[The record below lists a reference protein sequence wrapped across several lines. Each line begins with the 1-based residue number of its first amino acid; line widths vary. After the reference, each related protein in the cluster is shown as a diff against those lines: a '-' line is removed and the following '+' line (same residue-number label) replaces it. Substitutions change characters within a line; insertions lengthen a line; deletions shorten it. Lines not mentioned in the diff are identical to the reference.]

1 MENKND
7 IDLGAVFLGPK
18 SENKKVFAKNML
30 RMLDDHAQWRKN
42 FHPEDPT
49 VIKLDEFEKE
59 NYKRSNIR
67 LEETLTELSS
77 RLRTSMMP
85 WHSPRYIGHM
95 CSETLMP
102 ALLGYFAATLYNG
115 NNVTYEAGPATAE
128 MEEEVGIDFC
138 KLMGYD
144 PTIGWGHISSDGS
157 TANYE
162 AIWYMRNIK
171 SMPLAMK
178 EVVPDLVAGK
188 SDWELLN
195 MSVCEVLDLL
205 DKVPDKLDEIKAH
218 SASRNGNEIK
228 KLGKLIVPQTKHYSW
243 LKGADIMG
251 IGVDSLV
258 PIPVDEHFRMNIDK
272 LKEAIDDLISQQ
284 IPILGVVAVV
294 GTTEEGAVDHTD
306 KVFELKEE
314 YAKQGI
320 NFYFHV
326 DAAYGGYS
334 RSIFLDEG
342 YNFIPMNKLQQKY
355 LEHGVFKNPNLN
367 WPSEDVY
374 NGFKYMCKADSITVD
389 PHKMGYVPYQAGGIA
404 IKDKRMRNTI
414 SYFAS
419 YVFQKDAKVP
429 DLLGAFILEGSKPGA
444 AAAAVWTAHRVLPL
458 NITGYG
464 QLLGASIEGAYNLFN
479 KLNAVKE
486 YKVGDKIVEVYTL
499 ATPDFNMVDYV
510 LNLKGNKDLA
520 KMNEL
525 TYAFYKKVSYFTQPY
540 ANDLILSHTQFSYD
554 DYGDSPVGI
563 VEKCGMT
570 KDEWDKVHTIT
581 LLRSCVLSPFLNK
594 PEVFKYYSDQM
605 DKAIVEKLE
614 EIFAE

>member
-1 MENKND
+1 KND
-7 IDLGAVFLGPK
+7 IDLEAVFLGPK
-18 SENKKVFAKNML
+18 SENKDVFAKSML
-30 RMLDDHAQWRKN
+30 RMLDDHAQWRKD
-42 FHPEDPT
+42 FHPEDPN

-59 NYKRSNIR
+59 NYKKSNIR

-144 PTIGWGHISSDGS
+144 PNIGWGHISSDGS

-178 EVVPDLVAGK
+178 EVVPDLVVGK

-195 MSVCEVLDLL
+195 MSVEDVLDLL

-218 SASRNGNEIK
+218 SASRNGKEIK
-228 KLGKLIVPQTKHYSW
+228 QLGKLIVPQTKHYSW

-272 LKEAIDDLISQQ
+272 LKDAIDDLISQQ

-306 KVFELKEE
+306 KIFALKEE

-334 RSIFLDEG
+334 RAIFLDEG
-342 YNFIPMNKLQQKY
+342 YNFIPMDKLQQKY

-479 KLNAVKE
+479 KLNAIKE
-486 YKVGDKIVEVYTL
+486 YKVGDKIVEVHTL

-510 LNLKGNKDLA
+510 LNIKGNKDLA

-540 ANDLILSHTQFSYD
+540 ANDLILSHTQFAYN

-563 VEKCGMT
+563 VKKCGMT
-570 KDEWDKVHTIT
+570 KEEWDKVHTIT

-605 DKAIVEKLE
+605 DKAIVEKLQ